1 MKIFIKELTYKG
13 CKEDFLE
20 DKISSNIA
28 ITFDIF
34 VSFLGAFFIT
44 LVCVLTNSLDFIVN
58 YFSQEN
64 YGVFGFFVTICVG
77 LMVILYL
84 PSYNFQAKYLMKKKV
99 IRPFYFITELEND
112 KIELKIEF
120 DKDHRRSNKQYKIN
134 LNTVEGVGVY
144 AKQLALSEDR
154 FIINGD
160 FVRIKDNPNVKFIK
174 IDTNK
179 VGSLSNIGDR
189 KISYIVPRYDDKGT
203 DLLVELYGLLEK

>member
-1 MKIFIKELTYKG
+1 MKTFIKELTYKG
-13 CKEDFLE
+13 CREDFLE

-34 VSFLGAFFIT
+34 VSFLGASLIT

-58 YFSQEN
+58 YFSQEY
-64 YGVFGFFVTICVG
+64 YGAFGFFVTVYVG

-84 PSYNFQAKYLMKKKV
+84 PSYNFQSKYLMKKKV
-99 IRPFYFITELEND
+99 ARPFYFIMELEND

-134 LNTVEGVGVY
+134 LDTVEGVGVY
-144 AKQLALSEDR
+144 TKQLALSDDR
-154 FIINGD
+154 FIYNGD
-160 FVRIKDNPNVKFIK
+160 FVKPADNPHVKFIK

>member
-1 MKIFIKELTYKG
+1 MKTFIKELTYKG
-13 CKEDFLE
+13 CREDFLE

-34 VSFLGAFFIT
+34 VSFLGAFLIT

-58 YFSQEN
+58 YFSQEY
-64 YGVFGFFVTICVG
+64 YGVFGFFVTVYVG

-84 PSYNFQAKYLMKKKV
+84 PSYNFQSKYLMKKEV
-99 IRPFYFITELEND
+99 TRPFYFIMELD
-112 KIELKIEF
+112 KDNIELKVDF
-120 DKDHRRSNKQYKIN
+120 DKDHRRTNKQYKIN

-144 AKQLALSEDR
+144 TKQLALSDDR
-154 FIINGD
+154 FIRNGD
-160 FVRIKDNPNVKFIK
+160 FVKPADNPDIQFVK

-203 DLLVELYGLLEK
+203 DMLLELYGLLEK